1 MQPTPAP
8 TPAEEGRHPV
18 PEAPGRVEFVHRSWP
33 ADPAQLSVIR
43 RELSGWLAPLA
54 LTDDE
59 VADVVLAV
67 DEAAANAVR
76 HAYGPGTSGVV
87 ELTLWT
93 EPGTLCVEVVD
104 HGSWRPP
111 SVPVPAA
118 GVEGGAGDGGR
129 GIPLMSTMADAVLIH
144 YDARGSRVLLRR
156 RVSAPEPVDGGADDP
171 VDEPADDDPHV
182 PLAPVTG

>member
-1 MQPTPAP
+1 M
-8 TPAEEGRHPV
+8 

-43 RELSGWLAPLA
+43 RELGGWLAPLA
-54 LTDDE
+54 LTGDE
-59 VADVVLAV
+59 TADVVLAV

-76 HAYGPGTSGVV
+76 HAYGPGMSGVV

-93 EPGTLCVEVVD
+93 EPDTLCVEIVD

-111 SVPVPAA
+111 ADPTPAGHTA
-118 GVEGGAGDGGR
+118 DGGR
-129 GIPLMSTMADAVLIH
+129 GIPLMSTMTDAVLIH

-156 RVSAPEPVDGGADDP
+156 RVEGAGPVDGAVGEGNP
-171 VDEPADDDPHV
+171 VGSPAGTDDDDPHV
-182 PLAPVTG
+182 PAAPVAPV

>member
-1 MQPTPAP
+1 
-8 TPAEEGRHPV
+8 V
-18 PEAPGRVEFVHRSWP
+18 PDAPGRVEFVHRSWP

-43 RELSGWLAPLA
+43 RELGGWLAPLT
-54 LTDDE
+54 LTEDE
-59 VADVVLAV
+59 TADVVLAV

-93 EPGTLCVEVVD
+93 EPGTLCVEIVD
-104 HGSWRPP
+104 HGIWRPP
-111 SVPVPAA
+111 AVPTPVGDTA
-118 GVEGGAGDGGR
+118 DGGR

-156 RVSAPEPVDGGADDP
+156 RVEGAGPVDGADP
-171 VDEPADDDPHV
+171 VEGSAGTDAVDDDDPHV
-182 PLAPVTG
+182 PAAPVASV

>member
-1 MQPTPAP
+1 MEP

-43 RELSGWLAPLA
+43 RELSNWLAPLA

-59 VADVVLAV
+59 TADVVLAV

-76 HAYGPGTSGVV
+76 HAYGPDTSGVV

-111 SVPVPAA
+111 AAPTPVPAA
-118 GVEGGAGDGGR
+118 GDSGR

-144 YDARGSRVLLRR
+144 YDARGSRVLLRH
-156 RVSAPEPVDGGADDP
+156 RVADP
-171 VDEPADDDPHV
+171 VGGTVESPVEAFSDDDPHV
-182 PLAPVTG
+182 PAAPVTPV